1 MGRTPVREE
10 FEKQARFFELGE
22 SYFWL
27 AGQNDLVERTLTPHL
42 TRLKTAAGPR
52 RLRILD
58 LGCGPGN
65 TLSRLERW
73 GVTLGMDF
81 SLDALAF
88 ARTRGAARVFS
99 GDSIALPI
107 ASESVD
113 CVVVLDNLEHVEDDE
128 KALREIRRVLR
139 PGGVFL
145 FTVPAF
151 MALWR
156 HHDVMYGHFRRYSK
170 RDFADRVRRSG
181 LVVTEHRFIKC
192 VFFPPLLAL
201 AKAERLL
208 ARLVRPRDN
217 FYSVPTWLNKLMR
230 SEIVWEDRS
239 GLTRV
244 LPFGVSLICVG
255 SR

>member
-1 MGRTPVREE
+1 MKEE
-10 FEKQARFFELGE
+10 LEKQARFFELGE

-27 AGQNDLVERTLTPHL
+27 AGQNDLVERALRPYL
-42 TRLKTAAGPR
+42 SRRKRVAGSRP
-52 RLRILD
+52 LRILD

-65 TLSRLERW
+65 TLHRLDRW
-73 GVTLGMDF
+73 GVTFGMDF

-99 GDSIALPI
+99 GDSTALPI

-128 KALREIRRVLR
+128 GALREVRRVLR
-139 PGGVFL
+139 PGGVFV

-170 RDFADRVRRSG
+170 REFAERVRRAG
-181 LVVTEHRFIKC
+181 LVVEEHRFFKC
-192 VFFPPLLAL
+192 AFFPPLLIM

-208 ARLVRPRDN
+208 ARLVSPRDN
-217 FYSVPTWLNKLMR
+217 FYSVPRWLNRLMR
-230 SEIVWEDRS
+230 SGIVWEDRS